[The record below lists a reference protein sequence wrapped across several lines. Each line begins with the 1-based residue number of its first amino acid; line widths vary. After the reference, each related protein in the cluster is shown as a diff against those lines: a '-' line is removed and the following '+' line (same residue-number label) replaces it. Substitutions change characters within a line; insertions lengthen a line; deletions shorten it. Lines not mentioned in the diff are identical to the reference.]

1 MLEQDGFIIIERG
14 ARGAANVYSVPN
26 TRKKRSICAPESRIT
41 SRITLSHGVI
51 PSDTQVIPSD
61 TNPSSEGMALFT
73 SRTFP
78 EEVGAEGITCVS
90 PYVSPHVSPLNLPST
105 CGNAA
110 DSSEKTNDDIYN
122 KIKESKKNLLF
133 PHAENENPRFPY
145 PDLDAVRDL
154 TKPDIRYLSKMIDDA
169 AETGKGTD

>member
-14 ARGAANVYSVPN
+14 ARGAANVYSVPD

-51 PSDTQVIPSD
+51 PND
-61 TNPSSEGMALFT
+61 TNPSSEGMALLT

-78 EEVGAEGITCVS
+78 EEVGAEGIT
-90 PYVSPHVSPLNLPST
+90 YVSPHVSPLNLPST

-110 DSSEKTNDDIYN
+110 DNSEKTNDDIYN
-122 KIKESKKNLLF
+122 KIKRSKKNLLF
-133 PHAENENPRFPY
+133 PHAENDDPRFPY

-154 TKPDIRYLSKMIDDA
+154 TKPDIRYLSKMIDDGA
-169 AETGKGTD
+169 GTGRCAD